1 MSQETLNIL
10 FIGDIIGEPGLKA
23 VETHINNLKREHKI
37 HFVIANG
44 ENLSGGK
51 GIIEKDAK
59 KLFELGINVITG
71 GNHIFSKMQSNKYI
85 AEEIRILR
93 PANHHDDVYG
103 RGFQIYPVT
112 VNGSL
117 LKLAVINAQ
126 GRIYMQPL
134 NCPFRTVD
142 KLAYNLKKETNLII
156 VDFHAEA
163 TAEKIA
169 FGWYLDGKVSAV
181 IGTHTHVQTADE
193 RILPKGTGYITD
205 VGMTGPFDSVIGSN
219 KEFSINRFLY
229 QTPQKQEVAK
239 DDIRINAVILNIDT
253 ASGKATKII
262 RIFSPKYDSAS

>member
-1 MSQETLNIL
+1 MGDTLNIL
-10 FIGDIIGEPGLKA
+10 FIGDIVGEAGLKA
-23 VETHINNLKREHKI
+23 VETHLNNLKKEHKI

-59 KLFELGINVITG
+59 KAFELGINVITG

-85 AEEIRILR
+85 SEEVRIIR
-93 PANHHDDVYG
+93 PSNHHDDVYG
-103 RGFQIYPVT
+103 RGYQVYPVT
-112 VNGSL
+112 VNGGL

-126 GRIYMQPL
+126 GRVYMTAL

-142 KLAYNLKKETNLII
+142 KIAYNLKRETNLII

-169 FGWYLDGKVSAV
+169 FGWYMDGKVSAV
-181 IGTHTHVQTADE
+181 VGTHTHVQTADN
-193 RILPKGTGYITD
+193 RILPNGTAYITD
-205 VGMTGPFDSVIGSN
+205 AGMTGPFDGVIGGS

-239 DDIRINAVILNIDT
+239 DDPRVNAVVLNIDT
-253 ASGKATKII
+253 ATGKAAGIQ
-262 RIFSPKYDSAS
+262 RVMEPGF

>member
-1 MSQETLNIL
+1 MSSETLNIL
-10 FIGDIIGEPGLKA
+10 FIGDVVGEPGLKA
-23 VETHINNLKREHKI
+23 VEAHISNLKHEHKI

-59 KLFELGINVITG
+59 KAFELGINVLTG
-71 GNHIFSKMQSNKYI
+71 GNHVFSKMQSNKYI
-85 AEEIRILR
+85 SEEIRIIR
-93 PANHHDDVYG
+93 PANHHEDVYG

-112 VNGSL
+112 VDGGI

-126 GRIYMQPL
+126 GRVYMTAL

-142 KLAYNLKKETNLII
+142 KIAYNLRSETNLMV

-181 IGTHTHVQTADE
+181 VGTHTHVQTADD
-193 RILPKGTGYITD
+193 RILPNGTAYITD
-205 VGMTGPFDSVIGSN
+205 VGMTGAFDGVIGGK
-219 KEFSINRFLY
+219 KEPSVNRFLY
-229 QTPQKQEVAK
+229 QTPQKQELAT
-239 DDIRINAVILNIDT
+239 DDMRINAVVLNIDT
-253 ASGKATKII
+253 ATGKAVKIT
-262 RIFSPKYDSAS
+262 RIFIPQN